1 MNKETSLKVL
11 KVCGVIKIIFGII
24 SFVTLGGLT
33 IFAALSENQD
43 TSSMAG
49 ILGMITILIPLIMIL
64 AGAFTLMA
72 RKGKGFIFWA
82 VLISSAIDLLAVL
95 ANLFTG
101 NGADYFT
108 IILEGLTLI
117 ACFSL
122 RS

>member
-11 KVCGVIKIIFGII
+11 KVCGVIKIVLGII
-24 SFVTLGGLT
+24 AFVTLGGLT
-33 IFAALSENQD
+33 IFTALSDEY
-43 TSSMAG
+43 TSSIAG
-49 ILGMITILIPLIMIL
+49 LLLILTILAPLIMIL

-82 VLISSAIDLLAVL
+82 ILIFSAIDLLYAL
-95 ANLFTG
+95 SKLFTG
-101 NGADYFT
+101 AGTDYFT

-122 RS
+122 RN

>member
-33 IFAALSENQD
+33 IFAALYDNQD
-43 TSSMAG
+43 TSSMTG
-49 ILGMITILIPLIMIL
+49 ILGMVTILIPLIMIL
-64 AGAFTLMA
+64 AGAFTLMT

-82 VLISSAIDLLAVL
+82 VLISAGIDLLAAL
-95 ANLFTG
+95 EKLFTG
-101 NGADYFT
+101 AGADYIT
-108 IILEGLTLI
+108 IVLEGLTLI

-122 RS
+122 RN

>member
-11 KVCGVIKIIFGII
+11 KVCGVIKIVLGII
-24 SFVTLGGLT
+24 TFVTLGGLT
-33 IFAALSENQD
+33 IFAALSENKD
-43 TSSMAG
+43 ASPMAG
-49 ILGMITILIPLIMIL
+49 LLGMLAIFAPLIMIL
-64 AGAFTLMA
+64 SGAFTFGA

-82 VLISSAIDLLAVL
+82 VLISAAIDLLAAL

-122 RS
+122 KN

>member
-33 IFAALSENQD
+33 IFAALSENKD
-43 TSSMAG
+43 TSSMTG
-49 ILGMITILIPLIMIL
+49 ILGMVTILIPLIMIF

-82 VLISSAIDLLAVL
+82 VLISAGIDLLATL

-101 NGADYFT
+101 AGADYIT
-108 IILEGLTLI
+108 IVLEGLTLI

-122 RS
+122 RN

>member
-24 SFVTLGGLT
+24 SFITLGGLT
-33 IFAALSENQD
+33 IFTALSENKD
-43 TSSMAG
+43 ISSMTG
-49 ILGMITILIPLIMIL
+49 ILGMVTILIPLIMIL

-82 VLISSAIDLLAVL
+82 VLISAGIDLLATL
-95 ANLFTG
+95 ANLFSG
-101 NGADYFT
+101 AGADYIT
-108 IILEGLTLI
+108 IVLEGLTLI

>member
-33 IFAALSENQD
+33 IFAALSENKD
-43 TSSMAG
+43 TSSMTG
-49 ILGMITILIPLIMIL
+49 ILGMVTILIPIFMIL

-82 VLISSAIDLLAVL
+82 VLISAGIDLLATL
-95 ANLFTG
+95 ANLFSG
-101 NGADYFT
+101 AGADYIT
-108 IILEGLTLI
+108 IVLEGLTLI

>member
-43 TSSMAG
+43 ISSMTG
-49 ILGMITILIPLIMIL
+49 ILGMVTILIPLIMIL

-82 VLISSAIDLLAVL
+82 VLISAGIDLLATL

-101 NGADYFT
+101 AGADYVT
-108 IILEGLTLI
+108 IVLEGLTLI

-122 RS
+122 KN

>member
-43 TSSMAG
+43 ASSMAG
-49 ILGMITILIPLIMIL
+49 ILGIVTILIPLIMIL

-82 VLISSAIDLLAVL
+82 VLISAGIDLFATL

-101 NGADYFT
+101 AGADYIT
-108 IILEGLTLI
+108 IVLEGLTLI

>member
-24 SFVTLGGLT
+24 SFITLGGLT
-33 IFAALSENQD
+33 IFTALSENKD
-43 TSSMAG
+43 TSSMTG
-49 ILGMITILIPLIMIL
+49 ILGMVTILIPLIMIL

-82 VLISSAIDLLAVL
+82 VLISAGIDLLATL
-95 ANLFTG
+95 ANLFSG
-101 NGADYFT
+101 ASADYIT
-108 IILEGLTLI
+108 IVLEGLTLI

-122 RS
+122 KS

>member
-24 SFVTLGGLT
+24 SFITLGGLT
-33 IFAALSENQD
+33 IFTALSENKY
-43 TSSMAG
+43 TSSMTG
-49 ILGMITILIPLIMIL
+49 ILGMVTILIPLIMIL

-82 VLISSAIDLLAVL
+82 VLISAGIDLLATL
-95 ANLFTG
+95 ANLFSG
-101 NGADYFT
+101 AGADYIT
-108 IILEGLTLI
+108 IVLEGLTLI

>member
-43 TSSMAG
+43 ASSMAG
-49 ILGMITILIPLIMIL
+49 ILGIVTILIPLIMIL

-82 VLISSAIDLLAVL
+82 VLISAGIDLLATL

-101 NGADYFT
+101 AGADYIT
-108 IILEGLTLI
+108 IVLEGLTLI

>member
-24 SFVTLGGLT
+24 SFIILGGLT
-33 IFAALSENQD
+33 IFAALSENKD
-43 TSSMAG
+43 TSSMTG
-49 ILGMITILIPLIMIL
+49 ILGMVTILIPLIMVL
-64 AGAFTLMA
+64 SGAFTLMA

-82 VLISSAIDLLAVL
+82 VLISAGIDLLATL

-101 NGADYFT
+101 AGADYIT
-108 IILEGLTLI
+108 IVLEGLTLI

-122 RS
+122 KS